1 MVVIGLGS
9 PFLSDDSIGPRVVR
23 RLGEQGLSGVRLV
36 EAHAGGLLL
45 LEELQGVQRAVIIDA
60 LLDERKTVG
69 EIYLASLDGTTRNA
83 SCGHDCSLPE
93 TLAIG
98 RALGMELPEDRN
110 IHLVAIV
117 ARDVAT
123 FSEQLTPAV
132 EAALDDACD
141 LVWRLLEPI
150 QGEGSRC
157 HDFVLHKDT
166 IAL

>member
-9 PFLSDDSIGPRVVR
+9 PFLADDSIGPRVVR
-23 RLGEQGLSGVRLV
+23 RLAEQGLCGVRLV

-45 LEELQGVQRAVIIDA
+45 LEELQGAQRAVIIDA

-69 EIYLASLDGTTRNA
+69 EIHLAGLDGATRNA
-83 SCGHDCSLPE
+83 SCGHDCSLQE

-117 ARDVAT
+117 AGDVTT
-123 FSEQLTPAV
+123 FSEQLSPAV
-132 EAALDDACD
+132 EAVLGEACD
-141 LVWRLLEPI
+141 KVCMLLSEAT
-150 QGEGSRC
+150 
-157 HDFVLHKDT
+157 VL
-166 IAL
+166 